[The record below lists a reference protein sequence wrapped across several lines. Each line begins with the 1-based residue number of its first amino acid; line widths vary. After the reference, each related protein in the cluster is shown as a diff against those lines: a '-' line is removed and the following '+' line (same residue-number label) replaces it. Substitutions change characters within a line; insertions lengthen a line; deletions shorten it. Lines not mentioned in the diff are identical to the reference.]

1 MTALR
6 IGVVGYGTGGRHFH
20 APFIQAAEGCALAG
34 VVARADN
41 TVAAV
46 RADYPGLPIFP
57 SLDAMISSG
66 AVHAVTITTPPETRR
81 DLVLQ
86 AIAAGLHV
94 VADKPFAPN
103 AAGARD
109 LDRAAKAKGVTL
121 GVYQN
126 RRWDSDL
133 QTLKKVIENGQLG
146 EVWRVHS
153 RMDFDD
159 PATLE
164 AGPSGGLLR
173 DLGSHLVDQMLYLFG
188 PATSVMA
195 HLDYV
200 QLAEG
205 KTDAAF
211 HLSLSHASGQHSH
224 VSASKLNRFAQRE
237 LRAYGSSG
245 AYVSHSTDVQAQAIF
260 AGLRPMQHLA
270 AWGYEPESHWG
281 SLHTAIGATRIPAE
295 PGRYHAYYEAFARAV
310 RTSGPAPVTAT
321 EGTRTLAVLDAARLS
336 AEQGCSILVAA
347 DQEDVDG

>member
-1 MTALR
+1 MLQ

-20 APFIQAAEGCALAG
+20 APFIQAAQGCALAG
-34 VVARADN
+34 VVARADK

-46 RADYPGLPIFP
+46 QADYPGLPVFA
-57 SLDAMISSG
+57 SLEAMIASG
-66 AVHAVTITTPPETRR
+66 AVDAVTITTPPETRR

-86 AIAAGLHV
+86 AIGAGLHV
-94 VADKPFAPN
+94 VADKPFAPD

-109 LDRAAKAKGVTL
+109 LAHAAKTKGVTL

-133 QTLKKVIENGQLG
+133 QTLKKVIDDGKLGQ
-146 EVWRVHS
+146 VWRVHS

-164 AGPSGGLLR
+164 AGPTGGLLR
-173 DLGSHLVDQMLYLFG
+173 DLGSHLVDQMFYLFG
-188 PATSVMA
+188 PVTSVMA

-200 QLAEG
+200 PLAEG

-237 LRAYGSSG
+237 LRAYGSDG
-245 AYVSHSTDVQAQAIF
+245 AYVSHGTDVQAQAIF
-260 AGLRPMQHLA
+260 AGLRPLQDLT

-281 SLHTAIGATRIPAE
+281 SLHTAQGATRIPAE
-295 PGRYHAYYEAFARAV
+295 PGRYYAYYEAFARAV
-310 RTSGPAPVTAT
+310 RTSGPPPVTAA

-336 AEQGCSILVAA
+336 AERGRSIPVS
-347 DQEDVDG
+347 VDLEQDDG